1 MFKIQQFEPLLNK
14 INLIYGSKKFSI
26 GVINC
31 KINIDKILIANR
43 GEIACRIIRTAKKL
57 GIKTVSVYS
66 EIDKDSMHVALADEA
81 YCIGPAPSSQ
91 SYLRQD
97 KIISIAKNV
106 KCQAIHPG
114 YGFLS
119 ENAEFAEL
127 CQRQNI
133 IFIGPSSTAIQKMG
147 IKNISKLIMANAG
160 VQIIKGY
167 HGNDQSNKTLMNE
180 AHIIGF
186 PVMIKAV
193 RGGGGK
199 GMRIAWNEREFYQAI
214 ESARLESQKAF
225 GDSAILLEQYI
236 TEPRHIE
243 VQIFADT
250 HGNVVHLFER
260 DCTIQRRHQK
270 IIEES
275 PAPGI
280 SEKLRKELGEAAI
293 QAAKSVGY
301 VSAGTIEFI
310 MDKYTNTFYFM
321 EMNTRLQVEHA
332 VTEMITGI
340 DLVDWQF
347 RVAAGEELPLKQEH
361 ISLNG
366 HALEARVYAENPKEG
381 FLPVTGKLFYL
392 NSPILSE
399 NVRVDTGIRKNDKV
413 SVHYDP
419 MIAKLI
425 VLGKNR
431 NEALNIMQSKLSEY
445 NIVGLETNI
454 EFIKDICKHPK
465 FRNNEIHTGFVEEN
479 YQTLLN
485 EIQVPNHLLADAA
498 LALILNEE
506 AESLKFS
513 ICTNDPF
520 NPFAVETGLRL
531 NHSLD
536 RLFDFK
542 VNNENYVISVQYI
555 EPEVYR
561 MRINYSGQWKTVTG
575 SLKQE
580 NDKLLLKSNI
590 DGIVRK
596 CYIVKMG
603 NELHLFTCDR
613 SWKVVVPPPKYIKEL
628 LNQSSAYF
636 DVAISPMPG
645 IVDQILVTE
654 GTEVQIGDPL
664 LIIVAMKMEY
674 LVKAK
679 SIGMVEKIL
688 CKIGENVT
696 KNKLLIKFKGDP
708 V

>member
-199 GMRIAWNEREFYQAI
+199 
-214 ESARLESQKAF
+214 
-225 GDSAILLEQYI
+225 
-236 TEPRHIE
+236 
-243 VQIFADT
+243 DT